1 MRYLVDS
8 QSLIWYV
15 DQDQYLS
22 PAAHA
27 TITDSSNGLVISAAS
42 IWEIAIKV
50 GLGKLALSMPY
61 RVWMKSAINDLGLD
75 VIPITVE
82 SAHVQAGLPCL

>member
-1 MRYLVDS
+1 MIFLVDS

-27 TITDSSNGLVISAAS
+27 TITDSANGLVISAAS
-42 IWEIAIKV
+42 ILPKDQILNGMFFVRKHLSA
-50 GLGKLALSMPY
+50 AL
-61 RVWMKSAINDLGLD
+61 
-75 VIPITVE
+75 
-82 SAHVQAGLPCL
+82 